1 MFITFEGSEGAG
13 KTTQINLLKEHFIN
27 KGLEVITTRQPG
39 GTELGQ
45 NIRKLILDPEQND
58 KPSPL
63 AELFLYMADRGHN
76 VETIIKPALEQGKIV
91 ICDRYIDSTIA
102 YQGFGRKIDIQ
113 KLDLLNEVA
122 TQGLKPEVTFVLD
135 LPVEDGLKRVVK
147 RDKKLD
153 RIESEKIEFHEK
165 VREGFLYLAQK
176 EPERVKVINAI
187 DTPEKISSDII
198 SHIENLRRQ

>member
-27 KGLEVITTRQPG
+27 KGLDVVTTRQPG

-153 RIESEKIEFHEK
+153 RIESEKMEFHQK

>member
-13 KTTQINLLKEHFIN
+13 KTTQINLLKEYFIN
-27 KGLEVITTRQPG
+27 KGLEVVTTRQPG

-102 YQGFGRKIDIQ
+102 YQGFGRNIDIQ

-122 TQGLKPEVTFVLD
+122 TQSLKPEVTFVLD
-135 LPVEDGLKRVVK
+135 LPVEDGLKRVVQ

-153 RIESEKIEFHEK
+153 RIESEKIEFHQK

-187 DTPEKISSDII
+187 ATPEKISSDII

>member
-13 KTTQINLLKEHFIN
+13 KTTQINLLKEYFRN
-27 KGLEVITTRQPG
+27 RGLEVVTTRQPG

-76 VETIIKPALEQGKIV
+76 VETVIKPSLEQGKIV

-153 RIESEKIEFHEK
+153 RIESEKMEFHEK